1 MIAYTM
7 YYHLVVKRLIIS
19 NNEHLRS
26 ENLIGGLLPVNARE
40 W

>member
-1 MIAYTM
+1 MIGYTM
-7 YYHLVVKRLIIS
+7 YYHLLVNRLIIS

-26 ENLIGGLLPVNARE
+26 GNLIGGLLPVNISE